1 MSEPVG
7 ERPAMS
13 DYGVDT
19 PDWTP
24 LPWSWAATRLGQG
37 RNYWVVTASASAR
50 PHALPVWGVWDHDDL
65 RFAFSCSPRSRK
77 AANVAANPQ
86 ITVAI
91 DDTVEC
97 VSVEGRATA
106 VEGDR
111 KDLWVERYLAQVRT
125 DRAGPH
131 RRRSSATTSSSSS
144 CPSGRSGSSSARR
157 SSPPAPPA
165 GGSGSGTDPRSRS
178 RWPRN
183 RRMNAAD
190 RESVVVVDVGV
201 VVGQHVA
208 AEVATCPRSRHTVWT
223 WLTPRWV
230 LSYSASSVPPWTR

>member
-1 MSEPVG
+1 MSEPIG

-37 RNYWVVTASASAR
+37 RNYWVVTASAAAR
-50 PHALPVWGVWDHDDL
+50 PHALPVWGVWDHDEL

-86 ITVAI
+86 VTVAV

-97 VSVEGRATA
+97 VSVEGRAVV

-111 KDLWVERYLAQVRT
+111 KDLWAERYLTKYAPIAPALTAEFIRT
-125 DRAGPH
+125 NLVVEVVPERAFGIIE
-131 RRRSSATTSSSSS
+131 REEEFAARAT
-144 CPSGRSGSSSARR
+144 
-157 SSPPAPPA
+157 
-165 GGSGSGTDPRSRS
+165 
-178 RWPRN
+178 RWRF
-183 RRMNAAD
+183 
-190 RESVVVVDVGV
+190 G
-201 VVGQHVA
+201 
-208 AEVATCPRSRHTVWT
+208 
-223 WLTPRWV
+223 
-230 LSYSASSVPPWTR
+230 